1 MAVIAHQNTH
11 IAPYWGKHV
20 NIKAGLNQLGIRN
33 ITEQMYATLLPGL
46 NNVSARIR
54 YYSFYCWIIRKFYE
68 GRKKAD
74 EKSFKEYIRRA
85 EFLLALINTT
95 LDNPTGVPGI
105 NRALTRKAAN
115 DSIILQKE
123 IYNEDGS
130 TRDTYW
136 ANPGGVLTQYYI
148 ASLIDMGI
156 IGRNEKNG
164 ALYNV
169 SKKGDFI
176 TGDKL
181 ADAFEK
187 SVANSSKLF
196 LDFLASPLEI
206 KISDLEPLKAN
217 FDMKSFPTEGEQNL
231 LIELLLQK
239 DFPGEELNSS
249 IHRRTT
255 IKLLLECIKA
265 NPKKISGQSF
275 SEYIYNNYIPDCSD
289 LTCWG
294 WYSYYLDDQWQYWAT
309 LIFVEILEKLK
320 SKITSVAIDD
330 FTNEITGDI
339 ATVLDCG
346 DCTLGMYIQQLN
358 KVNDSNSLTEALT
371 SLLLL
376 YKHNIKHHETSSS
389 NYGVLGLT
397 DDNFC
402 DFETLIETWKNH
414 KMSSFIK
421 HYLTQEIIYRHYRI
435 SFRKLHQTGLATQKL
450 IIEDG
455 RLRFIDTW
463 FTTFTSP
470 RIDTLK
476 LFLQDLRI
484 IDVVDE
490 STLKTTPLG
499 EALLIRLQNEYAEKD
514 S

>member
-1 MAVIAHQNTH
+1 
-11 IAPYWGKHV
+11 
-20 NIKAGLNQLGIRN
+20 
-33 ITEQMYATLLPGL
+33 
-46 NNVSARIR
+46 
-54 YYSFYCWIIRKFYE
+54 
-68 GRKKAD
+68 
-74 EKSFKEYIRRA
+74 
-85 EFLLALINTT
+85 
-95 LDNPTGVPGI
+95 
-105 NRALTRKAAN
+105 
-115 DSIILQKE
+115 
-123 IYNEDGS
+123 
-130 TRDTYW
+130 
-136 ANPGGVLTQYYI
+136 
-148 ASLIDMGI
+148 
-156 IGRNEKNG
+156 
-164 ALYNV
+164 
-169 SKKGDFI
+169 
-176 TGDKL
+176 
-181 ADAFEK
+181 
-187 SVANSSKLF
+187 
-196 LDFLASPLEI
+196 
-206 KISDLEPLKAN
+206 
-217 FDMKSFPTEGEQNL
+217 MKSFPTEGEQNL

-499 EALLIRLQNEYAEKD
+499 EALLIRLQNEYTEKD